1 MVISLVGGLIVG
13 LGFLFLREHLIRSN
27 QGAVWQTINQIL
39 SKIFQILKRT
49 ICDWAFLYYWSTI
62 YQRPTI
68 SDCADGLYFITLA
81 ICHITDTQKLGRISY
96 KTIFGF
102 IDVTDCSINGW
113 NCGL

>member
-1 MVISLVGGLIVG
+1 M
-13 LGFLFLREHLIRSN
+13 
-27 QGAVWQTINQIL
+27 WQTINQIL
-39 SKIFQILKRT
+39 FQDISDPERT

-68 SDCADGLYFITLA
+68 SDCADGLTSITLA

-102 IDVTDCSINGW
+102 YRCH
-113 NCGL
+113 